1 MKKIVY
7 FGKKTLDTFTIILTY
22 EKLLPGIKLD
32 KINPFA
38 EAIEAFYPV
47 KPKLGLLKRRFT
59 AIQLAPFTFW
69 DENKKNRVEIGQ
81 DYLAFTFSDY
91 LKWEKELL
99 KVLKVFKALS
109 EILEPPNISK
119 IVLTYVDL
127 FPIPRES
134 FVYNKYFTMPNF
146 DFEHEWIIK
155 FHDANLGFVPYEE
168 DFEEGKRK
176 VVLRFKSNP
185 QNHDDTNFNL
195 RLETVGSVDKLSITP
210 DPEILRSYLDDCHE
224 RIEDHFIIF
233 LTDEY
238 RKALELDVEDY

>member
-1 MKKIVY
+1 MKRIVY

-32 KINPFA
+32 KIYPFA
-38 EAIEAFYPV
+38 EAIEEFYPE
-47 KPKLGLLKRRFT
+47 KPILGLLKRRLT

-91 LKWEKELL
+91 LKWDKELL

-109 EILEPPNISK
+109 VFLDLPNINRL
-119 IVLTYVDL
+119 VLTYVDI
-127 FPIPRES
+127 FPIPREP
-134 FVYNKYFTMPNF
+134 FIYNKFFTMPNF

-168 DFEEGKRK
+168 EKRK
-176 VVLRFKSNP
+176 IVLRFKSIP
-185 QNHDDTNFNL
+185 QNHDETNFNF
-195 RLETVGSVDKLSITP
+195 RLETVGRVDKLSIAP
-210 DPEILRSYLDDCHE
+210 DPEILRSHLDDCHD
-224 RIEDHFIIF
+224 RIEDHFIKF

-238 RKALELDVEDY
+238 RKDLELDIEDY